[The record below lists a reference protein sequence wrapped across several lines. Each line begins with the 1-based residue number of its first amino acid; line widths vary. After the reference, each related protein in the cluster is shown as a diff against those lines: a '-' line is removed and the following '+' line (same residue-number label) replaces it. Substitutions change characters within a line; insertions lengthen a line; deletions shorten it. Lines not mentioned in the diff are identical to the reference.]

1 MRYRVGPGGTPTEVG
16 AVVVVPRV
24 LQTGGSGGFFGW
36 QVPQYAPVA
45 FVASAVAV
53 AFAVVMWRSKR
64 GPGTRALVALA
75 LGAAWWSALYGLE
88 LTSTTLPAKLLFG
101 RLAYLGIVVVPV
113 AWAAFA
119 VAYTGRG
126 DRLTPK
132 SVGLL
137 AAPAV
142 LAAVLPWTSGS
153 STLFW
158 ASTSLTATDSGVL
171 LAIEYG
177 PAFWLWSA
185 YAYSLLTAGTVLLLW
200 SVPTDPRLFRSQ
212 TVLLVVGVAAPWLAN
227 LAYLGRLFGP
237 GTLDLTP
244 LGFVV
249 SALALGSGL
258 QRYQLLDVHPA
269 VGVFARERLV
279 ERMADPV
286 VVLTG
291 EGRVVD
297 LNRSARSVLDVTPD
311 EAVGASLETVAPAL
325 AAVVERADGDDTTFQ
340 TGTPPRHYEVRAS
353 PIDDDH
359 RGPVGRLVTLRDVTE
374 QTRRERQLAV
384 LERVLRHDLRND
396 IAAIRAG
403 STILLDDP
411 GNERFAT
418 LVAKKAV
425 EMGDLI
431 ETIHEVEQTLEAGG
445 PTVST
450 VDIVSVVDERVEAAR
465 HAFPEATV
473 ETDHPA
479 AGWVETTT
487 LVSSVIDN
495 LVENAVEHNDT
506 DEPHVQVTVDRVT
519 EGEHAAFEVRVADN
533 GPGIPTHDRR
543 ALVSGDEASLENASG
558 LGLWL
563 VNWLVTESGG
573 EVSYERNEPRGSV
586 VVLRFPAMET
596 AGDTERRVTLQR
608 QARR

>member
-1 MRYRVGPGGTPTEVG
+1 
-16 AVVVVPRV
+16 VVPRA
-24 LQTGGSGGFFGW
+24 LQTGSPGASGEFFVW
-36 QVPQYAPVA
+36 QATPYALVA
-45 FVASAVAV
+45 FVASVVAV
-53 AFAVVMWRSKR
+53 AFAVAMWRSKR
-64 GPGTRALVALA
+64 GPGTGALVALA

-88 LTSTTLPAKLLFG
+88 LASATLPAKLLFG

-119 VAYTGRG
+119 VAYTGHG
-126 DRLTPK
+126 DRLTPRR
-132 SVGLL
+132 GALL

-153 STLFW
+153 NDLFW
-158 ASTSLTATDSGVL
+158 AGTSLTATEPGVL
-171 LAIEYG
+171 LAVEYG

-185 YAYSLLTAGTVLLLW
+185 YAYSLLTIGTVLLLW
-200 SVPTDPRLFRSQ
+200 SVPTDTRLFRRQ
-212 TVLLVVGVAAPWLAN
+212 TLHLVVGVAAPWLAN
-227 LAYLGRLFGP
+227 LVYLGRLFGP
-237 GTLDLTP
+237 GTLDFTP

-258 QRYQLLDVHPA
+258 QRYRLLDVHPA
-269 VGVFARERLV
+269 VGVFARERVV

-286 VVLTG
+286 VVLTD

-297 LNRSARSVLDVTPD
+297 LNRSAQSVLDTTPD
-311 EAVGASLETVAPAL
+311 DIVGEPLETMAPELAVAA
-325 AAVVERADGDDTTFQ
+325 ERTDGEDTTFQ
-340 TGTPPRHYEVRAS
+340 TGTPPRHYEVRVS
-353 PIDDDH
+353 PINGNR

-374 QTRRERQLAV
+374 RTRRERQLAV
-384 LERVLRHDLRND
+384 LDRVLRHDLQND

-403 STILLDDP
+403 TTILADDP
-411 GNERFAT
+411 GNERFVT
-418 LVAKKAV
+418 LVSRKAV
-425 EMGDLI
+425 EMSELI
-431 ETIHEVEQTLEAGG
+431 QTVREVEEALEAGG
-445 PTVST
+445 PTVSA

-465 HAFPEATV
+465 QAYPAATV
-473 ETDHPA
+473 EADHPA

-506 DEPHVQVTVDRVT
+506 DAPHVRVTVDRAT
-519 EGEHAAFEVRVADN
+519 EGEHAALEVRVADD
-533 GPGIPTHDRR
+533 GPGIPAHDRR
-543 ALVSGDEASLENASG
+543 ALVSGGETSLEEASG

-563 VNWLVTESGG
+563 VNWLVTGSGG

-586 VVLRFPAMET
+586 VVLRLPAIE
-596 AGDTERRVTLQR
+596 AASDTDRRATLQR